1 MKENKKPGT
10 AGKKKTNKTLT
21 AFIVF
26 ILPIIAVF
34 VGVFSGQYIG
44 TLIGAPVLASKI
56 IGGIVVFALAVV
68 VIVLFDKS
76 AIVDPDEE
84 PITWDDM

>member
-1 MKENKKPGT
+1 MKENKNIKT

-34 VGVFSGQYIG
+34 IGIFSGQYVG
-44 TLIGAPVLASKI
+44 TIIGAPVLVSRI
-56 IGGIVVFALAVV
+56 IGGIIFFALAVV

-76 AIVDPDEE
+76 AVVDPDEE